1 MILILLFTKVISPKG
16 QRKYINDIETQLK
29 VRNCLLAKA
38 DLFQLQVIWIL
49 YRYFPGIPYL
59 RINPNRP
66 QMLNIF

>member
-38 DLFQLQVIWIL
+38 DLFQLQVILIFLNTVPFLWH
-49 YRYFPGIPYL
+49 PY
-59 RINPNRP
+59 I
-66 QMLNIF
+66 